1 MNNLSQVSNDAK
13 FWAVTLDGRVI
24 KTMYKDKLLLPTK
37 ALAEAL
43 AEEWASQPATLDIRK
58 LYYNNMMAKA
68 MRAKQDPALVINM
81 QDEVQTTLENDQIC
95 FVEPAPNSILDDFK
109 HNLREA

>member
-1 MNNLSQVSNDAK
+1 
-13 FWAVTLDGRVI
+13 
-24 KTMYKDKLLLPTK
+24 
-37 ALAEAL
+37 
-43 AEEWASQPATLDIRK
+43 
-58 LYYNNMMAKA
+58 MMAKA

>member
-43 AEEWASQPATLDIRK
+43 AEEWA
-58 LYYNNMMAKA
+58 M
-68 MRAKQDPALVINM
+68 
-81 QDEVQTTLENDQIC
+81 
-95 FVEPAPNSILDDFK
+95 
-109 HNLREA
+109 